1 MSFNFVSAVTIHSHF
16 EAQENKICQGFH
28 FSPMQWSDG
37 TGCYIPTN
45 SAQGSLCSTF
55 LPILVISFS
64 WLIINSHYKIL
75 RLCLIVALIIVHFP
89 DEYWCPAPF
98 HVTTGHLYY
107 FSAKISI
114 QFLCPFFKLDFFVV
128 VVVVNESHKFFS
140 IMGIKSLSDIWL
152 TDSFSHSIGNGIG
165 QLFIF
170 IDYSFC
176 YAEAF

>member
-1 MSFNFVSAVTIHSHF
+1 MSAVTIHSHF

-28 FSPMQWSDG
+28 FSPIYMQWSDG

-45 SAQGSLCSTF
+45 SAQGSLCSIF

-98 HVTTGHLYY
+98 HVTTVHLYY

-114 QFLCPFFKLDFFVV
+114 QFLCPFFKLNFFLLLLLLM
-128 VVVVNESHKFFS
+128 SHISSFLLWVL
-140 IMGIKSLSDIWL
+140 SLSDIWL